1 MGTLHLQVKK
11 GIETCPLQLGATAE
25 PQQSRVADPSPPA
38 SGTKS
43 GMLFKTFFFTRP
55 NAVTVED
62 SRLIRITV
70 GLKPSASRRCR
81 GLAEPPHPSASRRWR
96 GLAEAFQDCEPGSF
110 DGLVLLLAL
119 LLLWPWLFQSRVV
132 ESQVVELLNCSIQ
145 I

>member
-1 MGTLHLQVKK
+1 MRGVWDTLHLQVKK

-81 GLAEPPHPSASRRWR
+81 GLAEPPIPLQVGGGADSQKHFKTES
-96 GLAEAFQDCEPGSF
+96 
-110 DGLVLLLAL
+110 LAL
-119 LLLWPWLFQSRVV
+119 LMVWSFFWLYYCCGLGFFNL
-132 ESQVVELLNCSIQ
+132 E
-145 I
+145 